1 MGWIYFVVIIAAIA
15 LLRYS
20 PTWYLYGWT
29 IILFC
34 LFSAIS
40 EAANHNVW
48 TAVGFVFG
56 GLLAENVMILGAY
69 WVENSD
75 FG

>member
-15 LLRYS
+15 LLRYP
-20 PTWYLYGWT
+20 PTWYLYGWI

-40 EAANHNVW
+40 EATNHNVW
-48 TAVGFVFG
+48 TAVGF
-56 GLLAENVMILGAY
+56 GLGVLVAYNVMIFGAY
-69 WVENSD
+69 WAENSD
-75 FG
+75 FD